1 MLYKAIREE
10 WEQTNSNLELL
21 DMKTL
26 KKQLIEEKFILNDR
40 VPVRFPKNEF
50 TMERV
55 MTRACEIE
63 KNNIFIKEFFEEDI

>member
-1 MLYKAIREE
+1 
-10 WEQTNSNLELL
+10 
-21 DMKTL
+21 MKTL